1 MLQFTYNFV
10 TNNQIS
16 IERMLFWLVGVSNIL
31 SLKWFYSSIWAWM
44 IEISEVND
52 QGFKSHNIP
61 TFSQRSKL
69 MAVRNWYFW
78 ILSEFVINGIH
89 I

>member
-1 MLQFTYNFV
+1 
-10 TNNQIS
+10 
-16 IERMLFWLVGVSNIL
+16 
-31 SLKWFYSSIWAWM
+31 M

-69 MAVRNWYFW
+69 MAVRNWYF
-78 ILSEFVINGIH
+78 
-89 I
+89 